1 MSEVMSVPKLRFKEF
16 DGDWSN
22 KKIGNIASKVGSG
35 STPRGGAEAYT
46 DHGIIF
52 IRSQNVNNDQL
63 LLDDVAYIPEETH
76 VKMSGSK
83 VIANDILLNIT
94 GASIGRSCVVPHDFT
109 EANVNQHVC
118 IIRTP
123 NDDPIFVQSFLS
135 SENGQ
140 NAIQS
145 KQAGGGREGLNFQA
159 IRSIDFHFPPSKEE
173 QAKIASFLSNVDEK
187 ISQLTQKHTLLSQ
200 YKQGMMQKL
209 FSQQLRFKADDG
221 SEFGEWGEYKIFDL
235 AIDKT
240 LNNGVFND
248 QNKVGKGYKLINV
261 LDMYIQRDIDESRL
275 SLLDI
280 DKKEFER
287 NKVNYGD
294 IFFTRSSLVKEG
306 IAFSNVY
313 LGVSNDITYDGH
325 LIKLSPDLNIIEP
338 KFLNYCLKVAYVR
351 KQLIQGGKTA
361 TMTTIGQ
368 QEVGNTLV
376 KIPCLEE
383 QIRIANF
390 LSAIDQKIEVV
401 AQQIE
406 QAKQWKKGLLQQMF
420 V

>member
-1 MSEVMSVPKLRFKEF
+1 MSVPKLRFKEF

-159 IRSIDFHFPPSKEE
+159 IRSIDFHFPPSKAE
-173 QAKIASFLSNVDEK
+173 QTKIASFLSAVDEK
-187 ISQLTQKHTLLSQ
+187 ISQLTQKHALLSQ

-209 FSQQLRFKADDG
+209 FSQQISFKADDG
-221 SEFGEWGEYKIFDL
+221 SEFGEWE
-235 AIDKT
+235 
-240 LNNGVFND
+240 
-248 QNKVGKGYKLINV
+248 
-261 LDMYIQRDIDESRL
+261 E
-275 SLLDI
+275 
-280 DKKEFER
+280 
-287 NKVNYGD
+287 
-294 IFFTRSSLVKEG
+294 
-306 IAFSNVY
+306 
-313 LGVSNDITYDGH
+313 
-325 LIKLSPDLNIIEP
+325 
-338 KFLNYCLKVAYVR
+338 
-351 KQLIQGGKTA
+351 
-361 TMTTIGQ
+361 TTIGKITSTISTGATPSTLKEEYWNGNIKWMSSGELNHRHVHDVEKTITELGFKSSSTKILPKHCVLIGLAGQ
-368 QEVGNTLV
+368 GKTRGTVAINYIELSTNQSIAAIHPNPKVFDYRFIFFNLDMRYQELRALSTGDGGRGGLNLQIIKGVEIHL
-376 KIPCLEE
+376 PCLEE
-383 QIRIANF
+383 QTKIANF
-390 LSAIDQKIEVV
+390 LSSIDQKIEVV

>member
-1 MSEVMSVPKLRFKEF
+1 MGEVMAVPKLRFKEF

-159 IRSIDFHFPPSKEE
+159 IRSIDFHFPPSKAE
-173 QAKIASFLSNVDEK
+173 QTKIASFLSAVDEK
-187 ISQLTQKHTLLSQ
+187 ISQLTQKHALLSQ

-209 FSQQLRFKADDG
+209 FSQQISFKADDG
-221 SEFGEWGEYKIFDL
+221 SEFGEWE
-235 AIDKT
+235 
-240 LNNGVFND
+240 
-248 QNKVGKGYKLINV
+248 
-261 LDMYIQRDIDESRL
+261 E
-275 SLLDI
+275 
-280 DKKEFER
+280 
-287 NKVNYGD
+287 
-294 IFFTRSSLVKEG
+294 
-306 IAFSNVY
+306 
-313 LGVSNDITYDGH
+313 
-325 LIKLSPDLNIIEP
+325 
-338 KFLNYCLKVAYVR
+338 
-351 KQLIQGGKTA
+351 
-361 TMTTIGQ
+361 TTIGKITSTISTGATPSTLKEEYWNGNIKWMSSGELNHRHVHDVEKTITELGFKSSSTKILPKHCVLIGLAGQ
-368 QEVGNTLV
+368 GKTRGTVAINYIELSTNQSIAAIHPNPKVFDYRFIFFNLDMRYQELRALSTGDGGRGGLNLQIIKGVEIHL
-376 KIPCLEE
+376 PCLEE
-383 QIRIANF
+383 QTKIANF
-390 LSAIDQKIEVV
+390 LSSIDQKIEVV

>member
-1 MSEVMSVPKLRFKEF
+1 MSVPKLRFKEF

-187 ISQLTQKHTLLSQ
+187 ISLLTQKHELLSQ

-209 FSQQLRFKADDG
+209 FSQQIRFKADDG
-221 SEFGEWGEYKIFDL
+221 SEFGEWE
-235 AIDKT
+235 
-240 LNNGVFND
+240 
-248 QNKVGKGYKLINV
+248 
-261 LDMYIQRDIDESRL
+261 
-275 SLLDI
+275 
-280 DKKEFER
+280 DKKL
-287 NKVNYGD
+287 GD
-294 IFFTRSSLVKEG
+294 ICSHFQSGKTITSATISDNGAYPVFGGNGLRGFTDTYTHDGIFALIGRQGALCGNINLVQGENFISEHAIAVQANQESSTQWLAMWLDFMQLNRFSESSAQAGLAVNKLVK
-306 IAFSNVY
+306 F
-313 LGVSNDITYDGH
+313 DI
-325 LIKLSPDLNIIEP
+325 
-338 KFLNYCLKVAYVR
+338 KV
-351 KQLIQGGKTA
+351 
-361 TMTTIGQ
+361 
-368 QEVGNTLV
+368 
-376 KIPCLEE
+376 PCLEE
-383 QIRIANF
+383 QTKIANF
-390 LSAIDQKIEVV
+390 LSAIDEKIEVV

-406 QAKQWKKGLLQQMF
+406 QAKTWKKGLLQQMF